1 MIIAMHERSLRQQL
15 IEARGEI
22 QREIDDLRTP
32 AMIGYGFLPN
42 PKKALI
48 ETLKAKL
55 KEIDEA
61 LDRLGQDDA

>member
-1 MIIAMHERSLRQQL
+1 MHERPLRQQL
-15 IEARGEI
+15 FQARGEI

-32 AMIGYGFLPN
+32 AMIGYAFLPN
-42 PKKALI
+42 PKKVLI

-61 LDRLGQDDA
+61 LDGLGQDDA